1 MAVYTLENADIKID
15 VKTAGAELISLVDKA
30 SGREYMWCG
39 DGAYWGRVSPVLF
52 PIVGQYKDKTSFYD
66 GKAYSMGQHGFA
78 RDMEFALES
87 RSEDEIWFTLASSP
101 ESHEK
106 YPFDFLLSC
115 GYRLEGRSVHMMWK
129 VKNTD
134 ERTMYFSIGAHPAF
148 NCPMD
153 GTWKLRFDTD
163 EPLTV
168 GILENGV
175 LSERQKTL
183 TLENGTYPVTNDLFD
198 DDALIIENDQAHNV
212 AILDSEGKAVV
223 EVDFQSHLFGVW
235 SPVKKKAPFVCIEPW
250 YGIGD
255 PRGFDGEFKD
265 KPMMNHLQPGASFM
279 SRYDIIIG

>member
-1 MAVYTLENADIKID
+1 MAVYRLENADIRID
-15 VKTAGAELISLVDKA
+15 VKTAGAELISLVDRA

-39 DGAYWGRVSPVLF
+39 DGAYWARVSPVLF

-78 RDMEFALES
+78 RDMEFTLES
-87 RSEDEIWFTLASSP
+87 RTEDEIWFTLASSP

-129 VKNTD
+129 VRNTD

-163 EPLTV
+163 APLTV

-183 TLENGTYPVTNDLFD
+183 TLDNGTYPVTNDLFD

-212 AILDSEGKAVV
+212 AILDQDGKTVV

-250 YGIGD
+250 YGRSD
-255 PRGFDGEFKD
+255 RADFDQQLEHREHGNVLAPGGEFEAEY
-265 KPMMNHLQPGASFM
+265 L
-279 SRYDIIIG
+279 ITV